1 MASAGVT
8 LMRFPEFQL
17 VNVGLEECHNM
28 PAMAISDS
36 SDSTTGGA
44 GTFKTT
50 HWSVVLRAA
59 KQSSPGS
66 EEALAGLCQA
76 YWYPLYAFTRRRGHS
91 HHEAEDLTQELFF
104 RLLGKNY
111 LKNIQENG
119 GKFRSYL
126 LTLLKHFLANDVR
139 RLMHTESE
147 TRSLR
152 LK

>member
-1 MASAGVT
+1 
-8 LMRFPEFQL
+8 
-17 VNVGLEECHNM
+17 M

-91 HHEAEDLTQELFF
+91 HHEAEDLTLELFF